1 MSRLGEDCVV
11 GDLRVALLQ
20 LLAAGNDPTVN
31 LAKGLDACRQAA
43 TLGADIALFPEM
55 WSIGYYAWGE
65 AGHGPDELAALAI
78 GEHDIFVRQFQDLAR
93 ELEMAIAIT
102 YLETWPSAPR
112 NTVSLIDRTGEIVL
126 TYAKVHTCDFGDEA
140 CLTPG
145 TSFPVASLHTR
156 VGPVN
161 VGAMICFD
169 LLFPEAARI
178 LTLGGAEVIL
188 VPNASRKD
196 DNHRLCLRARAHE
209 NMVAIALANYASPQQ
224 GGGSLA
230 IDAVSYDIGDDG
242 RALDP
247 VLLQAEDAEAIH
259 IATYDLD
266 RIRAFRAAETQGDAY
281 RKPATYTALLRANV
295 DPPFARA
302 DSRR

>member
-1 MSRLGEDCVV
+1 MGN
-11 GDLRVALLQ
+11 LRVALLQ
-20 LLAAGNDPTVN
+20 LLPAGNEPAAN
-31 LAKGLDACRQAA
+31 LAKGLDACREAA
-43 TLGADIALFPEM
+43 RLGADIALFPEM
-55 WSIGYYAWGE
+55 WSIGYYGWGE
-65 AGHGPDELAALAI
+65 VGDGPSELAALAI
-78 GEHDIFVRQFQDLAR
+78 SEDSMFVGQFQALAR
-93 ELEMAIAIT
+93 ELGIAIGIT
-102 YLETWPSAPR
+102 YLEAWPSAPR
-112 NTVSLIDRTGEIVL
+112 NTVSVIDRTGRIIL

-145 TSFPVASLHTR
+145 TSFPVAALHTR
-156 VGPVN
+156 VGLVN
-161 VGAMICFD
+161 VGSMICFD

-178 LTLGGAEVIL
+178 LMLGGVEVIL
-188 VPNASRKD
+188 VPNASRND
-196 DNHRLCLRARAHE
+196 DNHRLCLRVRAHE

-230 IDAVSYDIGDDG
+230 VDAVSYDIGDDG

-247 VLLQAEDAEAIH
+247 VLLQADDAEGIH

-281 RKPATYTALLRANV
+281 RKPATYSALLRAEV